1 MNVLI
6 IGGGKLGYY
15 LALTLLEH
23 KHFPVIIEDKKQ
35 ICAKLANELDIPII
49 YGDGT
54 KIEVLESANISKM
67 DAVISVT
74 GKDEDNLIS
83 CQLAKKMFSAPKTIA
98 RANNPKNAAVMRQLG
113 IDITVSSTDSIARL
127 IEREV
132 DTAAIKQLVSVDHGE
147 STISEIQIP
156 ERYRLNGIHLSE
168 LNIPEDSVII
178 AISRKERT
186 IIPRGSTQIFSGDKV
201 LVMSKNTVLHDL
213 KTILKLD
220 D

>member
-6 IGGGKLGYY
+6 IGGGKVGYY

-23 KHFPVIIEDKKQ
+23 KHFPVIIEYKKQ

-54 KIEVLESANISKM
+54 KIEVLQSANISKM

-83 CQLAKKMFSAPKTIA
+83 CQLAKKMFAAPKTIA
-98 RANNPKNAAVMRQLG
+98 RANNPKNASVMRQLG
-113 IDITVSSTDSIARL
+113 IDITVSSTDNIARL

-156 ERYRLNGIHLSE
+156 ERYRLNGVHLSE
-168 LNIPEDSVII
+168 LNIPEDSII
-178 AISRKERT
+178 ISISRKERT

-201 LVMSKNTVLHDL
+201 LIMSKNTVLHQL
-213 KTILKLD
+213 KTILKLED
-220 D
+220 